1 MKRSKFSETQILK
14 ILKEHENGR
23 STKELCRENGI
34 SQPTFYNWRKKYAGM
49 EASQL
54 KKLKE
59 LEAENDKL
67 KKMYADIALDNK
79 MLKDV
84 LSKEW

>member
-1 MKRSKFSETQILK
+1 
-14 ILKEHENGR
+14 
-23 STKELCRENGI
+23 
-34 SQPTFYNWRKKYAGM
+34 M

-54 KKLKE
+54 KKLKA
-59 LEAENDKL
+59 LQLENDKL
-67 KKMYADIALDNK
+67 KKMYAEAALDNK